1 MEGKLRVRSNLEHGR
16 TNNVYSVAYA
26 QAAQAEMAR
35 FLGMPE
41 SSIIIIHYLEASAI
55 EQSRSLIAST
65 PVTPAA
71 TRT

>member
-41 SSIIIIHYLEASAI
+41 SSIIIHYLEASAI